1 MARPDSVFASTLE
14 PTNDLIDNGESH
26 VFGRDLKY
34 IPKFCDSENI
44 EEQELPKILVK
55 LIKNIEGQLDTV
67 GLYRVNGV
75 AVDIQSI
82 R

>member
-1 MARPDSVFASTLE
+1 MVASTLE
-14 PTNDLIDNGESH
+14 PKNDLIDDGGLR

-34 IPKFCDSENI
+34 IPKFTDSENL

-55 LIKNIEGQLDTV
+55 LIKNIDSEIDTV

-75 AVDIQSI
+75 AVDIQTI

>member
-1 MARPDSVFASTLE
+1 MCAPTLE
-14 PTNDLIDNGESH
+14 PKNDLIDDGGLL

-34 IPKFCDSENI
+34 IPKFTESEYL

-55 LIKNIEGQLDTV
+55 LIKNIDSQIDTV

-75 AVDIQSI
+75 AVDIQTI

>member
-1 MARPDSVFASTLE
+1 MCVSTLE
-14 PTNDLIDNGESH
+14 PKNDLLDDGGRL
-26 VFGRDLKY
+26 VFGRDLKC
-34 IPKFCDSENI
+34 IPKFTDSEHL

-55 LIKNIEGQLDTV
+55 LIKNIDSEIDTI